1 MAMIKNDKIP
11 PRVIPRMSR
20 YYRILREY
28 DQKTWIS
35 SRELSLDTGFTDAQI
50 RRDLAY
56 FGQFGQPGKGYIIEE
71 LKKSIKSIL
80 GLDRQWNVLLVGV
93 GNLGTA
99 LLRYKGFK
107 EQGFEIVAAVDA
119 DSAKAGK
126 IINGIKVYS
135 IGEIQKLV
143 KGKNIHMCILTVP
156 ENVAQ
161 KAAETAVASGIK
173 SIFNFAPVHLRL
185 PPQVQVR
192 HIDMTIELERLSFMS
207 SR

>member
-1 MAMIKNDKIP
+1 MKRNEKIP
-11 PRVIPRMSR
+11 PRVIPRLSR

-56 FGQFGQPGKGYIIEE
+56 FGQFGQAGKGYIIEE
-71 LKKSIKSIL
+71 LKKSIKAIL
-80 GLDRQWNVLLVGV
+80 GLDKQWKVLLVGV

-99 LLRYKGFK
+99 LLRYKGFR

-119 DSAKAGK
+119 DETKSGK
-126 IINGIKVYS
+126 VVNGVKIYPLN
-135 IGEIQKLV
+135 EIASLV
-143 KGKNIHMCILTVP
+143 KTKNIQMGILTVP
-156 ENVAQ
+156 EEVAQ
-161 KAAETAVASGIK
+161 KAAEAVVAAGIR
-173 SIFNFAPVHLRL
+173 SIFNFAPIHLKL

-207 SR
+207 SRD

>member
-1 MAMIKNDKIP
+1 MKHTDRIP
-11 PRVIPRMSR
+11 PRVIPRLSR

-71 LKKSIKSIL
+71 LKKSIKAIL
-80 GLDRQWNVLLVGV
+80 GLDKQWNVLLVGV

-99 LLRYKGFK
+99 LLRYKGFR

-119 DSAKAGK
+119 DTSKAGK
-126 IINGIKVYS
+126 VVNSVKIYPIS
-135 IGEIQKLV
+135 EIGSLV
-143 KGKNIHMCILTVP
+143 KEKNIQMSILTVP
-156 ENVAQ
+156 EEVAQ
-161 KAAETAVASGIK
+161 KAAEAVVAAGIR
-173 SIFNFAPVHLRL
+173 SIFNFAPIHLKL
-185 PPQVQVR
+185 PEQVQVR

-207 SR
+207 TRE

>member
-1 MAMIKNDKIP
+1 MKHTDRIP
-11 PRVIPRMSR
+11 PRVIPRLSR

-71 LKKSIKSIL
+71 LKKSIKAIL
-80 GLDRQWNVLLVGV
+80 GLDKQWNVLLVGV

-99 LLRYKGFK
+99 LLRYKGFR

-119 DSAKAGK
+119 DTSKAGK
-126 IINGIKVYS
+126 VVNSVKIYPIS
-135 IGEIQKLV
+135 EIGSLV
-143 KGKNIHMCILTVP
+143 KEKKIQMSILTVP
-156 ENVAQ
+156 EEVAQ
-161 KAAETAVASGIK
+161 KAAEAVVAAGIR
-173 SIFNFAPVHLRL
+173 SIFNFAPIHLKL
-185 PPQVQVR
+185 PEQVQVR

-207 SR
+207 TRE

>member
-1 MAMIKNDKIP
+1 MKHAERIP
-11 PRVIPRMSR
+11 PRVIPRLSR

-71 LKKSIKSIL
+71 LKKSIKAIL
-80 GLDRQWNVLLVGV
+80 GLDKQWNVLLVGV

-99 LLRYKGFK
+99 LLRYKGFR
-107 EQGFEIVAAVDA
+107 EQGFEIVAAIDA
-119 DSAKAGK
+119 DASKAGK
-126 IINGIKVYS
+126 IVNGVKIYPMGEING
-135 IGEIQKLV
+135 LV
-143 KGKNIHMCILTVP
+143 KNKKIQMGILTVP
-156 ENVAQ
+156 EEVAQ
-161 KAAETAVASGIK
+161 KAAENLVGAGIK
-173 SIFNFAPVHLRL
+173 SIFNFAPIHLKL
-185 PPQVQVR
+185 PVDVQVR

-207 SR
+207 TRD